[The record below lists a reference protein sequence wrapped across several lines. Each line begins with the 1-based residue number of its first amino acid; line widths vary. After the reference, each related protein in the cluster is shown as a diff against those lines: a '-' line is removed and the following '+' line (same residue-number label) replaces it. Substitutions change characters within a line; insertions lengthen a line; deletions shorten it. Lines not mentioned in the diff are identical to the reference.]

1 MKKSLYII
9 IILFIII
16 LGFTLLF
23 MINLQ
28 NTYKKIQ
35 KENYIYEKCLNKEVM
50 GTEVASLI
58 NKAVD
63 NNEKYNIGK
72 DENENYVDDN
82 EYCIKIYVKLQTN
95 GKYFNMESIY
105 NNNVAEFVKNFNLEN
120 FKCTKITYHD
130 STKRVSKVYFEI
142 LNS

>member
-35 KENYIYEKCLNKEVM
+35 KENYIYEKCLYKEVM

>member
-105 NNNVAEFVKNFNLEN
+105 DNNVAEFVKNFNLEN

>member
-23 MINLQ
+23 IINLQ
-28 NTYKKIQ
+28 NIYKKIQ

-72 DENENYVDDN
+72 DENGNYVDDN

-105 NNNVAEFVKNFNLEN
+105 DNNVAEFVKNFNLEN

>member
-72 DENENYVDDN
+72 DENGNYVDDN

-105 NNNVAEFVKNFNLEN
+105 DNNVAEFVKNFNLEN